1 MPDLGLEVLLKGSNM
16 LRLLQGLWVAL
27 RISLIAVVISIPLGL
42 LFGVLMTR
50 KNVVLKAI
58 FRVYLEFIRIM
69 PQLVLLFLFYFST
82 TRTFGWNLS
91 GETAS
96 IIVFV
101 LWGTAEMSDL
111 VRGALISIPKHQCES
126 SEALGLTKAQTYW
139 YIIIPQ
145 TVRRLIPLSIN
156 LITRMIK
163 TTSLVLMI
171 GVVEVLK
178 VAQQIIEANRMASP
192 NAAFGIYLVV
202 FLLYFLACAPA
213 ALVSHL
219 KNHLIDRGAVKF
231 CVPFGAMTS
240 LLASFAAAGT
250 DTSLLRRLFGVLLLY
265 IGAKELFTKRKNP
278 GTDPKPSSSNRVT
291 RENHGG
297 SPPRNP

>member
-27 RISLIAVVISIPLGL
+27 RISLIAVVIRIPLGL

-91 GETAS
+91 GETSS

-111 VRGALISIPKHQCES
+111 VRGALISIPKHQYES
-126 SEALGLTKAQTYW
+126 SAALGLTKMQTYL
-139 YIIIPQ
+139 YVIIPQ
-145 TVRRLIPLSIN
+145 AVRRLIPLSIN

-163 TTSLVLMI
+163 TTSLILMI

-178 VAQQIIEANRMASP
+178 VAQQIIEANRMSSP
-192 NAAFGIYLVV
+192 NAAFGIYLTV
-202 FLLYFLACAPA
+202 FLLYFIACWPISMLAKY
-213 ALVSHL
+213 L
-219 KNHLIDRGAVKF
+219 
-231 CVPFGAMTS
+231 
-240 LLASFAAAGT
+240 
-250 DTSLLRRLFGVLLLY
+250 
-265 IGAKELFTKRKNP
+265 ERKW
-278 GTDPKPSSSNRVT
+278 R
-291 RENHGG
+291 
-297 SPPRNP
+297 